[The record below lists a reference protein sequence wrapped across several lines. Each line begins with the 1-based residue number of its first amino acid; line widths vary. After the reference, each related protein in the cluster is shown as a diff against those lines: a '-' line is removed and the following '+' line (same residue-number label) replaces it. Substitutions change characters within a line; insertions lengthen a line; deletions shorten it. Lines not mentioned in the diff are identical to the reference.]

1 VITRRRYPSANVARQ
16 AMMTYCGGASRR
28 PTVLSARCACRLGP
42 TWRPRNALC
51 TVDHPGPKVTGT
63 HPQSPV
69 RRTGG
74 HPRSP
79 SRRTQGSDLDRIRD
93 RRWDSEVRSVRCST
107 SSFRTRS
114 YHRVP
119 SSCLHR
125 RRKGSAVG
133 GHHGEC
139 AARAYNG
146 GLGAEFLVRGSGLRP
161 PEAES
166 ILVIGCPTEP
176 ANLAQF
182 QKMSLPKTVCFVTV
196 HWCQE
201 LGAQSAWCPQPRRW
215 GACAPPRSPL
225 LRRLWLSQTRLVK
238 ASTS

>member
-28 PTVLSARCACRLGP
+28 PTVLHVVRGLVP
-42 TWRPRNALC
+42 RPRNALC

-74 HPRSP
+74 HPCSP

-114 YHRVP
+114 YQRVP

-146 GLGAEFLVRGSGLRP
+146 GLGAEFLVSGSGLRP
-161 PEAES
+161 TEAES

-176 ANLAQF
+176 ANLAPF
-182 QKMSLPKTVCFVTV
+182 QKMSLPKTVCFVHCVKIWGPRV
-196 HWCQE
+196 H
-201 LGAQSAWCPQPRRW
+201 GAPNPVIGGLCPAGPHCSAAYGC
-215 GACAPPRSPL
+215 
-225 LRRLWLSQTRLVK
+225 LRHVW
-238 ASTS
+238 